1 MGVEG
6 RGSRVERGRTVLFV
20 SLLFAAAGAASG
32 AVQTVTI
39 GDLYAG
45 GTVNLAPADT
55 LEVRLSPGPSGC
67 SWGVAFNDPAILTP
81 DAGAAPP
88 GGVPVFRFKAVTTG
102 SESLGL
108 ACRKLSDPKAQPGG
122 LFRVLVAVKESVA
135 PRGLILE
142 EPDNGSDIFLAQGDA
157 IQVRLPSNP
166 TTGYSWSVAANA
178 PSVLAPVGEAKFE
191 PAAKPLPGAAGTQRF
206 EFRVVG
212 GGGAFLELVYARPF
226 EKDAL
231 PARRWGI
238 FVAAAAVG
246 P

>member
-1 MGVEG
+1 MRRIVA
-6 RGSRVERGRTVLFV
+6 LAAAAFV
-20 SLLFAAAGAASG
+20 AAGAASG

-67 SWGVAFNDPAILTP
+67 AWGVAFNDASILKP
-81 DAGAAPP
+81 DAGPAQGA
-88 GGVPVFRFKAVTTG
+88 PVFRFQAVAAGT
-102 SESLGL
+102 ESLGL
-108 ACRKLSDPKAQPGG
+108 ACRKPSDAKAQPAG
-122 LFRVLVAVKESVA
+122 LFRVLVTVKDSVG

-157 IQVRLPSNP
+157 IQVRLNSNP
-166 TTGYSWSVAANA
+166 STGYSWTVASNA
-178 PSVLAPVGEAKFE
+178 PSVLSPVGEPKFE
-191 PAAKPLPGAAGTQRF
+191 PAEKPKPGAPGTQSF
-206 EFRVVG
+206 SFRVVG
-212 GGGAFLELVYARPF
+212 GGGAFLELVYGRPF
-226 EKDAL
+226 EKDTP

-238 FVAAAAVG
+238 FIAAAATG